1 MMNYKFIGA
10 FLTILI
16 IVNFYSCEK
25 STEPF
30 PDSNEAISFSN
41 IDSTTIR
48 KKAGETLEVNVVLI
62 TDTIIDTLKI
72 GYFIDTIGLT
82 TNLTYEDIRQ
92 ESIVTGFDE
101 VDNRHQYL
109 ASIKL
114 PANAYGIR
122 AFRPY
127 ANGKGD
133 YVRIIFRMEA
143 GSKSYEKQLKVI
155 IEP

>member
-10 FLTILI
+10 ILAI
-16 IVNFYSCEK
+16 ILIVNFYSCK
-25 STEPF
+25 KPVEPF

-41 IDSTTIR
+41 IDSTTLF
-48 KKAGETLEVNVVLI
+48 KNAGETLEVNVVLI

-72 GYFIDTIGLT
+72 GYFIDTIGVT
-82 TNLTYEDIRQ
+82 TNITYADIRE
-92 ESIVTGFDE
+92 ESIVKGFSE
-101 VDNRHQYL
+101 VDNKHQYL

-114 PANAYGIR
+114 PSNAYGIR

-127 ANGKGD
+127 KNGVGD

-143 GSKSYEKQLKVI
+143 GTKSYEKQLKVI